1 MKMIKENMFYII
13 FLLLVFF
20 LSIEV
25 SRISKSIDNLAQ
37 EAKRISFA
45 IGGARVFDMEETQ
58 RAIRQ
63 ADLDRQ
69 IMEIKRCIKVRF
81 DGETPAQFLERT
93 KDCPQD

>member
-1 MKMIKENMFYII
+1 MKMIKENVFYII

-20 LSIEV
+20 LSMEV

-45 IGGARVFDMEETQ
+45 IGGARVFDMESAE
-58 RAIRQ
+58 RAIRK
-63 ADLDRQ
+63 ANLDR
-69 IMEIKRCIKVRF
+69 EIAEMKRCINVKF